1 MLTGLEMLSNLI
13 LPKLNEHF
21 HNKLE
26 NGMSNVYGGCKLE
39 SHTPKSKAKIDAS
52 F

>member
-1 MLTGLEMLSNLI
+1 MGLEMLSNLI

-21 HNKLE
+21 HKKLE
-26 NGMSNVYGGCKLE
+26 NGMSNLYGGCKLE
-39 SHTPKSKAKIDAS
+39 SYPLKNKANIDAS